1 MDVITLKVTV
11 KSCHN
16 ETALQ
21 VCSRLIYFSL
31 VFSEI
36 NYARKLQSVVVITL
50 TLLISQKSTKSD
62 IKCLRS
68 VIWHF

>member
-36 NYARKLQSVVVITL
+36 NYARQSVVVITL

>member
-36 NYARKLQSVVVITL
+36 NYARQSVVVITL

-68 VIWHF
+68 VVWHF